1 MWGQMNGLLAQWNK
15 INVVL
20 HARATMQ
27 GNPTVRKEAG
37 RGVGEILKV
46 WSHLPALLEG
56 PVT

>member
-1 MWGQMNGLLAQWNK
+1 MNVLLAQWNK
-15 INVVL
+15 INEVL
-20 HARATMQ
+20 HARAVMQ

-46 WSHLPALLEG
+46 WSHLLALLER

>member
-1 MWGQMNGLLAQWNK
+1 MNVLLAQCNK
-15 INVVL
+15 INEVL
-20 HARATMQ
+20 HARVMMQ

-46 WSHLPALLEG
+46 WSHLPALLKG